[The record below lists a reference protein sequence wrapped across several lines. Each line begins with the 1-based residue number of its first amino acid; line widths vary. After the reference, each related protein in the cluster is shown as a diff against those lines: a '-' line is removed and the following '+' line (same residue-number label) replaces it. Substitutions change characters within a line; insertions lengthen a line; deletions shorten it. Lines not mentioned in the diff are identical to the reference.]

1 MRSKNHSV
9 RLTVAL
15 ALFSA
20 TMLMTATRATAQR
33 DRVLHSFSNNGTDG
47 NALYTSLLADA
58 AGNLYGT
65 TNGGGAS
72 QLRGRIRD
80 QAVTKI
86 S

>member
-15 ALFSA
+15 AIFSA

-33 DRVLHSFSNNGTDG
+33 DRVLHSFSNDGTIHQFNRRRG
-47 NALYTSLLADA
+47 RQSVRHNQRWRRF
-58 AGNLYGT
+58 
-65 TNGGGAS
+65 
-72 QLRGRIRD
+72 QLRGRILD

>member
-33 DRVLHSFSNNGTDG
+33 DRVLHSFSNNGTIH
-47 NALYTSLLADA
+47 
-58 AGNLYGT
+58 
-65 TNGGGAS
+65 
-72 QLRGRIRD
+72 Q
-80 QAVTKI
+80 
-86 S
+86 